1 MDFRSRLEQVRRCIY
16 RRGDSGSE
24 TVTLEMTMRKTYSKG
39 VFYIMNGKTKSDISN
54 LRRGQLT
61 RAAYKVVGQKGYY
74 DFTVRD
80 IAREAGLSTG
90 LVHYYFKNKEDLL
103 LNLLKEINRNMT
115 IILNKNISTSEDPR
129 EKLNIFMR
137 QAFDLVKNE
146 KDYFYIVIDF
156 WTQVNKNERMKRAN
170 IKLFKSYRDEISKIL
185 KEGVDKGVFLKMD
198 VDYTAAVII
207 SIIQGLIIQYVIDNN
222 AFDYEDYIKKI
233 MKHINDLV
241 SKKK

>member
-1 MDFRSRLEQVRRCIY
+1 
-16 RRGDSGSE
+16 
-24 TVTLEMTMRKTYSKG
+24 
-39 VFYIMNGKTKSDISN
+39 MNGKTKSDISN

>member
-1 MDFRSRLEQVRRCIY
+1 MNERS
-16 RRGDSGSE
+16 
-24 TVTLEMTMRKTYSKG
+24 
-39 VFYIMNGKTKSDISN
+39 KSDIIN
-54 LRRGQLT
+54 LRRNQLT

-74 DFTVRD
+74 DFTIRD

-103 LNLLKEINRNMT
+103 LNLLKEINKNMLVL
-115 IILNKNISTSEDPR
+115 LNRSISSADDPR
-129 EKLNIFMR
+129 EKLNIFMK
-137 QAFDLVKNE
+137 QAFDLVENE

-156 WTQVNKNERMKRAN
+156 WTQVNKNDRMKRAN

-185 KEGVDKGVFLKMD
+185 KEGIDKGVFVKMEIE
-198 VDYTAAVII
+198 YTSAVII

-222 AFDYEDYIKKI
+222 AFDYEEFSKKV
-233 MKHINDLV
+233 MKHVNDLV

>member
-1 MDFRSRLEQVRRCIY
+1 MYSRVREY
-16 RRGDSGSE
+16 RFNDGSAGNGS
-24 TVTLEMTMRKTYSKG
+24 VKGTYYEG
-39 VFYIMNGKTKSDISN
+39 VFYNMNGKIKSDISN

-74 DFTVRD
+74 EFTVRD
-80 IAREAGLSTG
+80 IAKEAGLSTG

-115 IILNKNISTSEDPR
+115 VILNRNISTSEDPQER
-129 EKLNIFMR
+129 LNIFMK

-185 KEGVDKGVFLKMD
+185 KEGVDKGVFMKMD

-222 AFDYEDYIKKI
+222 AFNYEDYTKRV

>member
-1 MDFRSRLEQVRRCIY
+1 MK
-16 RRGDSGSE
+16 G
-24 TVTLEMTMRKTYSKG
+24 TYYKG
-39 VFYIMNGKTKSDISN
+39 EFDGMNEKTKSDISN
-54 LRRGQLT
+54 LRRAQLT

-115 IILNKNISTSEDPR
+115 IILNRNIIKSDDPR
-129 EKLNIFMR
+129 EKLNIFMK
-137 QAFDLVKNE
+137 QAFDLMKNE

-170 IKLFKSYRDEISKIL
+170 IKLFKSYRDEITKIL
-185 KEGVDKGVFLKMD
+185 KEGVDTGVFMKMD
-198 VDYTAAVII
+198 VDYTSAVII

-222 AFDYEDYIKKI
+222 AFQYEDYVKKI